1 VALYCFD
8 LEGTIRRALLV
19 PNACALFPW
28 DQRLLAG
35 RRERLQALK
44 SAGHRV
50 AAVSNQGA
58 CAFGLLT
65 LERAERISE
74 RTNQLLGGVFDAIYL
89 CPHHPRGWRAPY
101 NRDCP
106 CRKPAPGMLLKAMQQ
121 LGASPEATTFVG
133 DRATDAAAAHAAG
146 VRFVRAAE
154 FFA

>member
-8 LEGTIRRALLV
+8 LEGTIRRASLFSSLGALL
-19 PNACALFPW
+19 PW
-28 DQRLLAG
+28 DQRLLPG
-35 RRERLQALK
+35 RKERLQALK
-44 SAGHRV
+44 TAGHRL

-65 LERAERISE
+65 LERAERISA
-74 RTNQLLGGVFDAIYL
+74 RTNELLGGVFDAIYL

-106 CRKPAPGMLLKAMQQ
+106 CRKPAPGMLLDAMQQ
-121 LGASPEATTFVG
+121 LGASVEVTTFVG
-133 DRATDAAAAHAAG
+133 DRPTDAAAARAAG
-146 VRFVRAAE
+146 VRFVPAAE